1 MVSTPPGPPALAR
14 EIGLFGATMLVM
26 GGIVGSGIFMN
37 PYVVARQ
44 VGTPA
49 LILAAW
55 GFGGLV
61 ALAGAFV
68 YAELAS
74 LRPAVGGQYAY
85 LREAYSPRVA
95 FLYGW
100 ALLLVTQSGGM
111 AAVAVTFA
119 RYLGEL
125 VPLPLPEA
133 AVAVLALATLTGVNC
148 LGVRAGNDVQSL
160 LMVLKT
166 VAILGL
172 VAVGFVAFGGERV
185 ALRPVL
191 DRPPSLG
198 LLAAFGAALVP
209 VLFAYGGWQTSGF
222 VMGELKRPE
231 RDMPRALLLGV
242 AGVVVLYL
250 SVNVVCLRALGAEG
264 LAASTAPASDVMRLA
279 LGERGA
285 RLIAVG
291 IAISTFGF
299 LAQGILTAP
308 AGLLRDGPRRRLL
321 RPRRA
326 ARPAHARAGA
336 GDRAAGSR
344 RRRHRALGP
353 VRADPEL
360 RGVGGLHRH
369 GAHRGRS
376 LRLPAARR
384 GGELPGAGPP
394 VDDRLLRAV
403 VLARR
408 GRHHPPLPGRQC
420 DRAGHPRPRPA
431 RLPPVEGP
439 VSPWRQALTPPFSE
453 YMEWAKTRSAARF
466 NLASSGVVAFPL
478 AELGARIEDLEICG
492 PSAYGYA
499 PLQERLARKAGVDPD
514 RVVHATGTSMA
525 NLLVLAAAA
534 EAGDVVLIEEPTYS
548 LLVDAARW
556 LRLDVRRFPR
566 RAEEGFRLDPRE
578 VERALTPRTRLVVLT
593 NLHNPSSAFVPP
605 EDLRAVGEAARSV
618 GARVLVD
625 EVYLETLAV
634 RGRPSGSAAHL
645 GPEFVVTSS
654 LTKAYGLSGLRCGW
668 AVADP
673 DLARRMWRLDDL
685 FGVIP
690 AHPAERLSVVALDH
704 LDRVGRAGPAHPRDE
719 HGRGERLPRRPAGPR
734 VRPGRRRHDRVPA
747 PPPRRRGRPVPAAAG
762 EPRDDGRARPLLRGA
777 GPLPPG
783 PGLRPR
789 DPRRGPGE
797 AGGGARRSRLR

>member
-1 MVSTPPGPPALAR
+1 
-14 EIGLFGATMLVM
+14 
-26 GGIVGSGIFMN
+26 
-37 PYVVARQ
+37 
-44 VGTPA
+44 
-49 LILAAW
+49 
-55 GFGGLV
+55 
-61 ALAGAFV
+61 
-68 YAELAS
+68 
-74 LRPAVGGQYAY
+74 
-85 LREAYSPRVA
+85 
-95 FLYGW
+95 
-100 ALLLVTQSGGM
+100 
-111 AAVAVTFA
+111 
-119 RYLGEL
+119 
-125 VPLPLPEA
+125 
-133 AVAVLALATLTGVNC
+133 
-148 LGVRAGNDVQSL
+148 
-160 LMVLKT
+160 MVLKT

-308 AGLLRDGPRRRLL
+308 RVYYAMARDGVFFGRVGRLDPRTRVPVLAIALQGAVAAVIALSGRYEQILNYVVSVDFIAMGLTGAALFVYRRR
-321 RPRRA
+321 
-326 ARPAHARAGA
+326 GE
-336 GDRAAGSR
+336 AGSFR
-344 RRRHRALGP
+344 APGHPWTTAFFVLSCWLVVAATIHRYPADSAIGLAILALGLP
-353 VRADPEL
+353 VYRLWKAPPGL
-360 RGVGGLHRH
+360 AGGT
-369 GAHRGRS
+369 
-376 LRLPAARR
+376 
-384 GGELPGAGPP
+384 
-394 VDDRLLRAV
+394 
-403 VLARR
+403 
-408 GRHHPPLPGRQC
+408 
-420 DRAGHPRPRPA
+420 
-431 RLPPVEGP
+431 
-439 VSPWRQALTPPFSE
+439 ALTPPFSE
-453 YMEWAKTRSAARF
+453 YMEWAKTRSAAPF
-466 NLASSGVVAFPL
+466 NLASSGVAAFPL

-534 EAGDVVLIEEPTYS
+534 EPGDVVLIEEPTYS

-634 RGRPSGSAAHL
+634 RG
-645 GPEFVVTSS
+645 GP
-654 LTKAYGLSGLRCGW
+654 R
-668 AVADP
+668 
-673 DLARRMWRLDDL
+673 ARRRT
-685 FGVIP
+685 
-690 AHPAERLSVVALDH
+690 S
-704 LDRVGRAGPAHPRDE
+704 GP
-719 HGRGERLPRRPAGPR
+719 
-734 VRPGRRRHDRVPA
+734 
-747 PPPRRRGRPVPAAAG
+747 
-762 EPRDDGRARPLLRGA
+762 
-777 GPLPPG
+777 
-783 PGLRPR
+783 
-789 DPRRGPGE
+789 
-797 AGGGARRSRLR
+797 SSW

>member
-1 MVSTPPGPPALAR
+1 MGSTAPGPPALAR
-14 EIGLFGATMLVM
+14 EIGPFGATMLVM

-61 ALAGAFV
+61 ALAGAFA

-85 LREAYSPRVA
+85 LREAYSPQVA

-133 AVAVLALATLTGVNC
+133 AVAVLALATLTAVNC

-166 VAILGL
+166 AAILGL
-172 VAVGFVAFGGERV
+172 VGVGFVAFGGERV

-191 DRPPSLG
+191 DRPPSVG

-291 IAISTFGF
+291 IAVSTFGF

-308 AGLLRDGPRRRLL
+308 RVYYAMARDG
-321 RPRRA
+321 
-326 ARPAHARAGA
+326 
-336 GDRAAGSR
+336 
-344 RRRHRALGP
+344 
-353 VRADPEL
+353 V
-360 RGVGGLHRH
+360 
-369 GAHRGRS
+369 
-376 LRLPAARR
+376 
-384 GGELPGAGPP
+384 
-394 VDDRLLRAV
+394 
-403 VLARR
+403 
-408 GRHHPPLPGRQC
+408 
-420 DRAGHPRPRPA
+420 
-431 RLPPVEGP
+431 
-439 VSPWRQALTPPFSE
+439 F
-453 YMEWAKTRSAARF
+453 F
-466 NLASSGVVAFPL
+466 
-478 AELGARIEDLEICG
+478 
-492 PSAYGYA
+492 
-499 PLQERLARKAGVDPD
+499 D
-514 RVVHATGTSMA
+514 RVG
-525 NLLVLAAAA
+525 
-534 EAGDVVLIEEPTYS
+534 
-548 LLVDAARW
+548 
-556 LRLDVRRFPR
+556 
-566 RAEEGFRLDPRE
+566 RLDPRTR
-578 VERALTPRTRLVVLT
+578 VPVLAIALQG
-593 NLHNPSSAFVPP
+593 AAA
-605 EDLRAVGEAARSV
+605 AVIA
-618 GARVLVD
+618 
-625 EVYLETLAV
+625 
-634 RGRPSGSAAHL
+634 
-645 GPEFVVTSS
+645 
-654 LTKAYGLSGLRCGW
+654 LSGRYEQILNY
-668 AVADP
+668 V
-673 DLARRMWRLDDL
+673 
-685 FGVIP
+685 V
-690 AHPAERLSVVALDH
+690 SVDFIAMGLTGVALF
-704 LDRVGRAGPAHPRDE
+704 VY
-719 HGRGERLPRRPAGPR
+719 
-734 VRPGRRRHDRVPA
+734 
-747 PPPRRRGRPVPAAAG
+747 RRRGEAGSFRAPGHPWTTAFFVLSCWLVVAATIHRYPADSAIGLAILALGLPVYRLWKAPSPPGSSPDSNPA
-762 EPRDDGRARPLLRGA
+762 PRDD
-777 GPLPPG
+777 
-783 PGLRPR
+783 
-789 DPRRGPGE
+789 E
-797 AGGGARRSRLR
+797 GGQP